1 MISVTDPIQRSIDW
15 TKKVLFQPFDLGT
28 WCVMGFASFLAALG
42 SGGGANFQSRNPFKG
57 GHASPFA
64 PAGAFATARDWVLA
78 HLVLVVAAAAVL
90 FVLAI
95 LATWISSR
103 GQFVFLESVVTGKAA
118 IAEPWRRHR
127 RAGNSLFLFRL
138 LLGIVGLAVLALAGW
153 TGWKLAGPGAFDGPI
168 GLELF
173 RGLMGVFAILVPTG
187 LVLFLISLVLRD
199 FVVPVMYIRG
209 CGAAEGYGILWRE
222 VIRGNGG
229 SFVLFYFM
237 RLVLALAAGII
248 VLLGTCLTCCVAGLP
263 YVSSVVFLPIAFFF
277 RSYPLHFMG
286 QRGEAWRLLPD
297 QP

>member
-42 SGGGANFQSRNPFKG
+42 SGGGGNFRGRNPFKG
-57 GHASPFA
+57 GHAATMA
-64 PAGAFATARDWVLA
+64 PAEMFSTAREWVLA
-78 HLVLVVAAAAVL
+78 HLVLVAAAAVAL
-90 FVLAI
+90 FVIGILLA
-95 LATWISSR
+95 WISSR

-138 LLGIVGLAVLALAGW
+138 GLGVANLAVLALAGW
-153 TGWKLAGPGAFDGPI
+153 AGWKLAGPGAFDGPV

-173 RGLMGVFAILVPTG
+173 RALLGAFAILLPAG
-187 LVLFLISLVLRD
+187 LVLFLIGLVLRD

-209 CGAAEGYGILWRE
+209 CGAAEGYGLLWRE

-229 SFVLFYFM
+229 SFVLFYFL
-237 RLVLALAAGII
+237 RLVLALAAGIV
-248 VLLGTCLTCCVAGLP
+248 VLLGSCLTCCVAALP

-286 QRGEAWRLLPD
+286 QCGEAWRLLPD
-297 QP
+297 RP